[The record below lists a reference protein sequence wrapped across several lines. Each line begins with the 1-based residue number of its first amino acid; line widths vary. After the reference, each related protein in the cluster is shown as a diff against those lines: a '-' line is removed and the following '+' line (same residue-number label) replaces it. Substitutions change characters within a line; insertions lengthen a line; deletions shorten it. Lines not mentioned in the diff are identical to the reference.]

1 MLKVLPDVP
10 TADEAGKNGVR
21 FMASLYHE
29 LLEQML
35 GGDLAPG
42 SILIE
47 SSIAKRFGVSRT
59 PVREALRMLEQ
70 DGLLERVN
78 RGMRV
83 RQTSAEEVLE
93 IYSVRA
99 ILEGEA
105 ARGAALHATDYDIAT
120 MERLLA
126 TMADADVTKPNELA
140 AINRSFH
147 TAIWNGA
154 KNHTLLDLL
163 ERLAVHLRRYPAT
176 TYTQPGRWEEA
187 QEEHR
192 VLFEAIRDRKADE
205 AAKLGEQHIQT
216 ARNVR
221 LKMLSAGEVAQSV
234 GRR

>member
-1 MLKVLPDVP
+1 MS
-10 TADEAGKNGVR
+10 
-21 FMASLYHE
+21 SLYHQ
-29 LLEQML
+29 LLEEML

-47 SSIAKRFGVSRT
+47 SSLAKRFGVSRT

-99 ILEGEA
+99 ILEAEA
-105 ARGAALHATDYDIAT
+105 ARGAALHRTEYDLAT
-120 MERLLA
+120 MERLLT
-126 TMADADVTKPNELA
+126 TMASADVNYPDELA
-140 AINRSFH
+140 AINRSYH
-147 TAIWNGA
+147 RAIWHAA
-154 KNHTLLDLL
+154 KNHTLVDLL
-163 ERLAVHLRRYPAT
+163 ERLAVHLRRYPST
-176 TYTQPGRWEEA
+176 TYSQPGRWEGA

-192 VLFEAIRDRKADE
+192 KLYEAIRAGRSDE
-205 AAKLGEQHIQT
+205 AAQLGDQHIQT

-221 LKMLSAGEVAQSV
+221 LKMLSAADDADGFRRSV
-234 GRR
+234 SRLPEHGTRATPMGAGA

>member
-1 MLKVLPDVP
+1 MP
-10 TADEAGKNGVR
+10 
-21 FMASLYHE
+21 SLYHE

-47 SSIAKRFGVSRT
+47 SSLAKRFGVSRT

-83 RQTSAEEVLE
+83 RATSAEEVLE

-105 ARGAALHATDYDIAT
+105 ARRAALHATDYDIAT
-120 MERLLA
+120 MERLLT
-126 TMADADVTKPNELA
+126 TMASADVTKPNELA
-140 AINRSFH
+140 TINRTFH
-147 TAIWNGA
+147 SAIWHAA

-187 QEEHR
+187 REEHQL
-192 VLFEAIRDRKADE
+192 LFEAIRARDAGE
-205 AAKLGEQHIQT
+205 AGRLGEQHIQT

-221 LKMLSAGEVAQSV
+221 LKMLSAGDVSPA
-234 GRR
+234 G